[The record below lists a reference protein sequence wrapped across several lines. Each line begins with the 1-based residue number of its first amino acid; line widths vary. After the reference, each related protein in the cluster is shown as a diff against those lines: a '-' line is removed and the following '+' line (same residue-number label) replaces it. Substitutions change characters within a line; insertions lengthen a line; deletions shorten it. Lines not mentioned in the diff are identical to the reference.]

1 MSTKRKPQSRNP
13 AARPGDRP
21 RVAPAPGGGSTRAGG
36 GSRGA
41 PAPEVATVPV
51 GGATKAAAVGLWA
64 VVGAGLVYGISQ
76 TAVKVVALFGG

>member
-21 RVAPAPGGGSTRAGG
+21 RAAPVPTGGSTRAGG
-36 GSRGA
+36 SRGA
-41 PAPEVATVPV
+41 PEVEAVPV
-51 GGATKAAAVGLWA
+51 GGATQAAAIGLWV

-76 TAVKVVALFGG
+76 TAVKVVALFS